1 MNNAFMIKEDVLQE
15 DIPKDNSPELR
26 ERAEVLT
33 DIIEALQNI
42 AGSSYWKVLQKHVF
56 NVDLVKA
63 KSRLAKTNDTIEIF
77 RLQGEI
83 GWGDKVNLDKQVT
96 KYRNELETIRKKIK

>member
-1 MNNAFMIKEDVLQE
+1 MIKEDVLQE
-15 DIPKDNSPELR
+15 EVQKDLSPEFR

-33 DIIEALQNI
+33 DIIEALRNI

-56 NVDLVKA
+56 NVDLAKA
-63 KSRLAKTNDTIEIF
+63 KSRLAKTEDTVEIF
-77 RLQGEI
+77 RLQGNLE
-83 GWGDKVNLDKQVT
+83 WGDKVNLDKQII